1 MDQIPHA
8 TRGTCLSY
16 LNSLLKY
23 KVPRDEDEIHS
34 VKITLALTVEKSVE
48 NSVNLSTLL
57 WSEIRMLTSEP

>member
-57 WSEIRMLTSEP
+57 